1 MPKIPNRIRVRI
13 FYWRS
18 LQPLLYHLSTK
29 EPAEVLAFVS
39 RKDVNMFIPRIIVA
53 VLL

>member
-13 FYWRS
+13 FYWRP
-18 LQPLLYHLSTK
+18 LERLLYHSVDGNS
-29 EPAEVLAFVS
+29 AEVLAFVS